1 MRRSKTPDAATPAGL
16 AAPCT
21 LDSPPLIGRELSPWT
36 SPNIPER
43 CVVDVCLRWNHYSE
57 HGFVRHIHEGTGRA
71 DRAPA
76 RP

>member
-1 MRRSKTPDAATPAGL
+1 MRSPKTPDAATPAGL

-43 CVVDVCLRWNHYSE
+43 CVVDVMPTVEPL
-57 HGFVRHIHEGTGRA
+57 F
-71 DRAPA
+71 
-76 RP
+76 